1 MRRGYA
7 DTAVGQVHYVEAGE
21 GPPLILLH
29 QTASSSIMWA
39 RAMPYFAQ
47 RYHVVAMDTPGF
59 GMSDHPAEQP
69 SEGIPYYSQA
79 VIGLLDHLGYEQ
91 ANIVGFHTGASIAV
105 DVAANSPERVKSL
118 VIAPILAID
127 DEEERDEWLA
137 RDDLKS
143 GWVPDG
149 RGEFLANDILDY
161 VAHFA
166 TENDG
171 ETYLRELIAKLQAGP
186 NYWWTY
192 VSVVKYDHYAAYCKL
207 QCPVLVLNVEEE
219 VLYSYTVKAH
229 AMGHH
234 SECPPDFSRPH
245 WRIGSPTPGCSILMT
260 SAPKSARSCPQKG
273 PASRTP
279 VSRTRRPSSAGVI
292 NHSVGRYM
300 PAALS
305 VAKGACYRALR
316 AAS

>member
-29 QTASSSIMWA
+29 QTASSSVMWL
-39 RAMPYFAQ
+39 RAIPLFAE
-47 RYHVVAMDTPGF
+47 RYHTIAMDTPGF

-69 SEGIPYYSQA
+69 TEGIPYYSQA

-105 DVAANSPERVKSL
+105 DVAANSPERVKCL
-118 VIAPILAID
+118 VIAPILAVD
-127 DEEERDEWLA
+127 DQEERDDWLS

-143 GWVPDG
+143 GWTPDG
-149 RGEFLANDILDY
+149 KGEFLANDILDY

-192 VSVVKYDHYAAYCKL
+192 VAVVQYDHYAAYPKL

-229 AMGHH
+229 AAIPH
-234 SECPPDFSRPH
+234 SEYVEIPGPEPNIRGWVAVVPEFPKEFSDAVMSFVD
-245 WRIGSPTPGCSILMT
+245 RIEGE
-260 SAPKSARSCPQKG
+260 
-273 PASRTP
+273 
-279 VSRTRRPSSAGVI
+279 
-292 NHSVGRYM
+292 
-300 PAALS
+300 
-305 VAKGACYRALR
+305 
-316 AAS
+316 